1 MPKLTYDQE
10 LKEIFDSFLLEIPE
24 VEPGNAFGLPG
35 YYIYGKLF
43 ASAFESGMVLKL
55 PKERCDHLIQNE
67 DGFDYF
73 APLGNKM
80 KQWVVMTKDDPE
92 SFENEMNLILESIKF
107 VREEA
112 LKS

>member
-1 MPKLTYDQE
+1 
-10 LKEIFDSFLLEIPE
+10 
-24 VEPGNAFGLPG
+24 
-35 YYIYGKLF
+35 
-43 ASAFESGMVLKL
+43 MVLKL